1 MRLREN
7 NNAIPQ
13 VQELPRAQI
22 NNDGLIR
29 INLENIGEPNN
40 QDRDGNDGNQDINID

>member
-22 NNDGLIR
+22 NHDGVIR
-29 INLENIGEPNN
+29 INLENRVDPNN
-40 QDRDGNDGNQDINID
+40 QDRDGNVANQDINIE

>member
-22 NNDGLIR
+22 NHNEVIR
-29 INLENIGEPNN
+29 INLENRGEPNN
-40 QDRDGNDGNQDINID
+40 QDREENDANQDINID